1 MRAVGLEDL
10 YDKDPEAALEE
21 LERKVIADIEDKV
34 RILKGDY
41 ENYPDSKAV
50 VCVHTKYLSNGIKNE
65 PTDDQRSQL
74 SALCKVHKIIMD
86 KAKVEGNSLED
97 MFYYGKLAGIVI
109 NLMKEIENS

>member
-1 MRAVGLEDL
+1 MVSLEDL
-10 YDKDPEAALEE
+10 KNKGVESATDKLLKD
-21 LERKVIADIEDKV
+21 VTCDIENKV

-74 SALCKVHKIIMD
+74 SALSKVHKVIMD
-86 KAKVEGNSLED
+86 KAKGEGNSLED
-97 MFYYGKLAGIVI
+97 LFYYGKLAGMVTD
-109 NLMKEIENS
+109 LMKEIENG